1 MLKDY
6 CKLKKTKYQVKE
18 LGLFF
23 LYEKMQECG
32 ITEFIPQLPGAGIL
46 PFHILSFLRV
56 QPWGVVA
63 VW

>member
-6 CKLKKTKYQVKE
+6 FKLKKTKYQVKE

-32 ITEFIPQLPGAGIL
+32 ITEFIPQLSGAGIL
-46 PFHILSFLRV
+46 RFHILSFLRV

-63 VW
+63 V